1 MKSLKQNFIASVSDD
16 YLDQIEVVVEE
27 LRARGFEIKQ
37 VLRITGVITGKVSV
51 KIELSELSIEG
62 IASIEK
68 PRKLRK
74 T

>member
-1 MKSLKQNFIASVSDD
+1 MKTLKQNFIASVSDD
-16 YLDQIEVVVEE
+16 YLDQIEQVVDQ

>member
-1 MKSLKQNFIASVSDD
+1 MKQNFIASVSDD
-16 YLDQIEVVVEE
+16 YLDQIEQVVDQ

-37 VLRITGVITGKVSV
+37 VLRITGVITGRVSA

-62 IASIEK
+62 ITSIEK

>member
-1 MKSLKQNFIASVSDD
+1 MKQNFIASVSDD
-16 YLDQIEVVVEE
+16 YLDQIEQVVDQ
-27 LRARGFEIKQ
+27 LRARGFEINQ
-37 VLRITGVITGKVSV
+37 VLRITGVITGRVSA

-62 IASIEK
+62 ITSIEK

>member
-1 MKSLKQNFIASVSDD
+1 MRILTQDFIASVSDD
-16 YLDQIEVVVEE
+16 YLDQIDLVADQ
-27 LRARGFEIKQ
+27 LRARGCEINQ
-37 VLRITGVITGKVSV
+37 ILRITGVITGKVNT
-51 KIELSELSIEG
+51 KTLLSELRIKG